1 MVPSRMAPKPAAEE
15 QEQRGVCW
23 GEVLDGRVPA
33 NLSPSSRAWGRLA
46 QPARTCHTP
55 RAGPPGPC
63 RAAPLLRPGRR
74 GPRPV
79 FGSDSWPKAG
89 KAEQHSFPLLPPR
102 AVTGGA
108 TTLSEASSSAVRCL
122 WPQDGELIGEET
134 KKTAA
139 ECDATW
145 TRKGAVRREKW
156 RRGQTFRMQSLQDFT
171 WVPAELF
178 NSSDDLQG
186 IENLSLVCLCSRLH

>member
-1 MVPSRMAPKPAAEE
+1 MGGGARRPRPRKPFPLLE
-15 QEQRGVCW
+15 G
-23 GEVLDGRVPA
+23 L
-33 NLSPSSRAWGRLA
+33 
-46 QPARTCHTP
+46 
-55 RAGPPGPC
+55 GPPCAASPHLPHSARGPPRSLPG
-63 RAAPLLRPGRR
+63 RAPSQARPPRRPGPGRR